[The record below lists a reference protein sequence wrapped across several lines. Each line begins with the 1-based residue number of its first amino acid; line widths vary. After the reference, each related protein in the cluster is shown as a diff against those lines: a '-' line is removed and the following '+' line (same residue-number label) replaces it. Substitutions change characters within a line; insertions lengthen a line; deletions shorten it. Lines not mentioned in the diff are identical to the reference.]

1 MRTLDMKSNPA
12 LTRGPASV
20 MGRPRFSLWLLAV
33 LLALVTLA
41 VYWPATGH
49 DFVNYDDE
57 LYVTYNPQVQAGLNW
72 AGVRWAFCNPVA
84 NNWHPFTV
92 LSHMLDCQMFG
103 LDPWGHHLTSVLL
116 HAVNTA
122 LLFLLLHRLTGATWR
137 SVAVAAL
144 FGVHPLHVESVAW
157 VAERKDVLSTCF
169 GLLTLLAYSRY
180 AQYAREQGTRN
191 KEPGG
196 KTSSSDKSRAGIQH
210 PTSNAQWSYWLA
222 VFFFALGLM
231 SKPML
236 VTWPFVMVLIDYW
249 PLCRFKQSTVN
260 SDISRAGS
268 QQSTIWRL
276 VREKIPFF
284 ALALASSVVTF
295 VVQKQTGAMEAGERI
310 PFSDHVE
317 NALISYCR
325 YLGKL
330 FWPTDLAVLYP
341 HPGYWPVSEVVLA
354 LGFLAGV
361 SVCLFVVRARYPFLL
376 MGWLW
381 FLGTLVPVLGLVQ
394 VGFQAMADRYTY
406 IPSIGV
412 FIIVIW
418 GANELARV
426 QTRQLVIIT
435 ATIVMAIVL
444 CIGLTRQQ
452 LECWQDGETLFRQT
466 IKVTENNYLAYNNLG
481 TAFSEANLTEEGIK
495 AFQEAIRLKPD
506 FPEGHNNLGF
516 SFSRMRRADEAIAQ
530 FKEAIRLKPDYTE
543 AIFNLATAFSIKGQ
557 YDEAIRQFQAVLR
570 LKPGYAK
577 LAAFHSNLG
586 AALSKNGQ
594 VEAAIREFHEA
605 VRLEPDNPEVHFNLA
620 TELGKRSPAN
630 DPNRNANRHRS
641 AEAQACFNL
650 GINFGMKGQTD
661 QAIHQFQE
669 AIRLQ
674 PDFAEAYN
682 NLGTALGKK
691 DRIEDAIRQ
700 YKEAIRIQPDY
711 AEAHNNLGRLLK
723 IKHPHSA
730 L

>member
-1 MRTLDMKSNPA
+1 M
-12 LTRGPASV
+12 TRPNILV
-20 MGRPRFSLWLLAV
+20 WLLAA
-33 LLALVTLA
+33 LLLLVTLA
-41 VYWPATGH
+41 VYWPAMGH
-49 DFVNYDDE
+49 DYVNYDDQ
-57 LYVTYNPQVQAGLNW
+57 LYVTANPQVQTGLSW
-72 AGVRWAFCNPVA
+72 AGVKWAFCSLVA
-84 NNWHPFTV
+84 NNWHPLTM

-103 LDPWGHHLTSVLL
+103 VDPWGHHLTSIIL

-122 LLFLLLHRLTGATWR
+122 LLFLLLRHLTGATWR
-137 SVAVAAL
+137 SVAVATL

-157 VAERKDVLSTCF
+157 VAERKDVLSTFF
-169 GLLTLLAYSRY
+169 GLLALLAYVRY
-180 AQYAREQGTRN
+180 VQMQEVRTQRSEIEHPASGFWPPA
-191 KEPGG
+191 
-196 KTSSSDKSRAGIQH
+196 SS
-210 PTSNAQWSYWLA
+210 TYWLA
-222 VFFFALGLM
+222 LLLFALGLM

-236 VTWPFVMVLIDYW
+236 VTWPFVMLLLDYW
-249 PLCRFKQSTVN
+249 PLYRFKRSAFN
-260 SDISRAGS
+260 SQLPIV
-268 QQSTIWRL
+268 WRL

-310 PFSDHVE
+310 AFSDHVE

-330 FWPTDLAVLYP
+330 FWPKDLAVLYP
-341 HPGYWPVSEVVLA
+341 HPGHWPVSEVVLA
-354 LGFLAGV
+354 LGFLTGV
-361 SVCLFVVRARYPFLL
+361 SVWFFVVRARYPFLL

-381 FLGTLVPVLGLVQ
+381 FCGTLVPVLGLVQ
-394 VGFQAMADRYTY
+394 VGFQSMADRYAY

-418 GANELARV
+418 GANEWTRV
-426 QTRQLVIIT
+426 QTCQRAIIA
-435 ATIVMAIVL
+435 ATIAMAIIL
-444 CIGLTRQQ
+444 CIGLTCQQ
-452 LECWQDGETLFRQT
+452 LACWQDGETLFRQT

-481 TAFSEANLTEEGIK
+481 TALCEANLIEEGTQ

-506 FPEGHNNLGF
+506 YAEGHNNLGF
-516 SFSRMRRADEAIAQ
+516 SYSRMGRADEAIPQ
-530 FKEAIRLKPDYTE
+530 FKEAIRLRPQYTE
-543 AIFNLATAFSIKGQ
+543 ASFNLATAFSIKGQ
-557 YDEAIRQFQAVLR
+557 YDEAIRQFQAVLQ
-570 LKPGYAK
+570 LEPSYAK

-620 TELGKRSPAN
+620 TALGKRSQAN

-641 AEAQACFNL
+641 AEAQACFKHGN
-650 GINFGMKGQTD
+650 NFGMEGQTD
-661 QAIHQFQE
+661 QAIQQFQE

-682 NLGTALGKK
+682 NLGTAFGKK
-691 DRIEDAIRQ
+691 DRIDDAIRQ

-723 IKHPHSA
+723 VKYPHSA